1 MGAQNGHTIFFLN
14 TMVTHY
20 NEAPWL
26 DKKMITMQFQLS
38 YLTGMCKKETRSLT
52 KGESSNDETMK
63 GQR

>member
-1 MGAQNGHTIFFLN
+1 
-14 TMVTHY
+14 MVTHY